1 MLGWIGDIQGWQI
14 QPSIPAP
21 LLLKAY
27 TNARPALEMVFGLP
41 QVLELTASGIQSS
54 QVSCPFD
61 EFRNLSHLSPAFL
74 DAAGL
79 KSTTSHHSSSPT
91 SLGCYLSGISGI

>member
-41 QVLELTASGIQSS
+41 QVLELHQ
-54 QVSCPFD
+54 
-61 EFRNLSHLSPAFL
+61 
-74 DAAGL
+74 
-79 KSTTSHHSSSPT
+79 
-91 SLGCYLSGISGI
+91 

>member
-41 QVLELTASGIQSS
+41 QEF
-54 QVSCPFD
+54 CPFD
-61 EFRNLSHLSPAFL
+61 GFFSIGIWCYTLSLRQVALARLVQVGFNLSGKAIARTKVFVL
-74 DAAGL
+74 G
-79 KSTTSHHSSSPT
+79 SSSQ
-91 SLGCYLSGISGI
+91 SRASWR

>member
-41 QVLELTASGIQSS
+41 QEF
-54 QVSCPFD
+54 CPFD
-61 EFRNLSHLSPAFL
+61 GFFSIGIWCYTLSLRQIAL
-74 DAAGL
+74 ARLVQLVYLGIL
-79 KSTTSHHSSSPT
+79 KALANS
-91 SLGCYLSGISGI
+91 